1 MPVSA
6 NQLAEASHYNSVATT
21 VNKVFGDNY
30 SSAAVTDTNRI
41 ATHKFG
47 WGGTDIAYNLPT
59 GTEITAARLQAMVE
73 RANVSV
79 DHINVTDST
88 LVFAV
93 PTNRSNVTAATLV
106 RAEDLNVVEDKFNNT
121 IIASDNHAT
130 IDASNAS
137 ALNATP
143 TSGGPY
149 TRSSTWNNR
158 LIGEHKWTW
167 GSYNKA
173 RYFFNAGGQVRLA
186 LAMSGG
192 STAGYYNW
200 SDVIN
205 EMGVMNLLWN
215 NFTQS
220 SATTAGTS
228 QAKGF
233 YNLTQYYG
241 DGSDAGSA
249 NEGLLFTSSGVTLA
263 RNVGTYG
270 TSAYGSAYGYIT
282 GPGTFAQW
290 GDWAVI
296 GGTQSNTIYVS
307 AYSAYSTYQNL
318 KFKIYGKY
326 SDNGASVSLKFILD
340 DSAHANV
347 IDGTITPTL
356 SYLMPDNITQGGAS
370 FSVTPAPT
378 VSILNN
384 LSSTD
389 DY

>member
-1 MPVSA
+1 MAVSA
-6 NQLAEASHYNSVATT
+6 NQLAEASHYNTVATT

-30 SSAAVTDTNRI
+30 STAAVTDASRI
-41 ATHKFG
+41 DTHKFG
-47 WGGTDIAYNLPT
+47 WGATNVADALTAGTS
-59 GTEITAARLQAMVE
+59 ITAVRLQDLVE

-79 DHINVTDST
+79 DHINVTDSN
-88 LVFAV
+88 LVFVV

-106 RAEDLNVVEDKFNNT
+106 RAEDLNVVEDKFTNT
-121 IIASDNHAT
+121 IIANDAHAT
-130 IDASNAS
+130 MDAANAS

-149 TRSSTWNNR
+149 TRSSTWNGQ
-158 LIGEHKWTW
+158 LVGEHKWTW

-220 SATTAGTS
+220 NATTSGTS

-241 DGSDAGSA
+241 DGSDAGA
-249 NEGLLFTSSGVTLA
+249 TNEGLLFTSNGVTLS
-263 RNVGTYG
+263 RTVGDSG
-270 TSAYGSAYGYIT
+270 TSGSAYGYIT

-290 GDWAVI
+290 GDWAII

-318 KFKIYGKY
+318 RFKIQQ
-326 SDNGASVSLKFILD
+326 LEI
-340 DSAHANV
+340 
-347 IDGTITPTL
+347 
-356 SYLMPDNITQGGAS
+356 
-370 FSVTPAPT
+370 
-378 VSILNN
+378 
-384 LSSTD
+384 
-389 DY
+389 

>member
-1 MPVSA
+1 MAVSA
-6 NQLAEASHYNSVATT
+6 NQLAEASHYNTVATT

-30 SSAAVTDTNRI
+30 STAAVTDASRI
-41 ATHKFG
+41 NTHKFG
-47 WGGTDIAYNLPT
+47 WGATNIANALTT
-59 GTEITAARLQAMVE
+59 GTSITATRLQDLVE

-93 PTNRSNVTAATLV
+93 PTSRSNVTAATLV

-121 IIASDNHAT
+121 IIASDAHTT
-130 IDASNAS
+130 IDAANAS

-149 TRSSTWNNR
+149 TRSSTWNGQ
-158 LIGEHKWTW
+158 LVGEHKWTW

-220 SATTAGTS
+220 NATTAGTS

-241 DGSDAGSA
+241 DGSDAGA
-249 NEGLLFTSSGVTLA
+249 TNEGLLFTSNGVTLS
-263 RNVGTYG
+263 RTVGDSG
-270 TSAYGSAYGYIT
+270 TQGTAYGYIT

-296 GGTQSNTIYVS
+296 GGVQSNTIYVS

-318 KFKIYGKY
+318 RFKIYGKY
-326 SDNGASVSLKFILD
+326 ADAGASVSLKFILD
-340 DSAHANV
+340 DSAHANT

-356 SYLMPDNITQGGAS
+356 SYLMPDNVTQGAAT

-378 VSILNN
+378 VSITNN
-384 LSSTD
+384 LASPD

>member
-1 MPVSA
+1 MAVSA
-6 NQLAEASHYNSVATT
+6 NQLAEASHYNTVATT

-30 SSAAVTDTNRI
+30 STAAVTDASRI
-41 ATHKFG
+41 DTHKFG
-47 WGGTDIAYNLPT
+47 WGATNVADALTAGTS
-59 GTEITAARLQAMVE
+59 ITAVRLQDLVE

-79 DHINVTDST
+79 DHINVTDSN
-88 LVFAV
+88 LVFVV

-106 RAEDLNVVEDKFNNT
+106 RAEDLNVVEDKFTNT
-121 IIASDNHAT
+121 IIANDAHAT
-130 IDASNAS
+130 MDAANAS

-149 TRSSTWNNR
+149 TRSSTWNGQ
-158 LIGEHKWTW
+158 LVGEHKWTW

-220 SATTAGTS
+220 NATTSGTS

-241 DGSDAGSA
+241 DGSDAGA
-249 NEGLLFTSSGVTLA
+249 TNEGLLFTSNGVTLS
-263 RNVGTYG
+263 RTVGDSG
-270 TSAYGSAYGYIT
+270 TSGSAYGYIT

-290 GDWAVI
+290 GDWAII

-318 KFKIYGKY
+318 RFKIYGKY
-326 SDNGASVSLKFILD
+326 ADGGASVMLKFILD

-347 IDGTITPTL
+347 IDGSITPTL
-356 SYLMPDNITQGGAS
+356 SYLMPDNITQGGAT

-378 VSILNN
+378 VSITNN
-384 LSSTD
+384 LTSPD